1 MHNTEEPSSIASP
14 LACANQH
21 ARAALRA
28 LRELLR
34 RAPSSSVL
42 EIVDLAA
49 VVLERLEEA
58 DVHVTLAATARHAS
72 HAAAHADLAI
82 SLAEEAL
89 DVARRG
95 RAMYIAPPPPPAP
108 PKRRA
113 SREPSVYREIAMPAA

>member
-1 MHNTEEPSSIASP
+1 MRNTVDPSSIASP

-21 ARAALRA
+21 ARAALRT

-34 RAPSSSVL
+34 RRPPTSVL
-42 EIVDLAA
+42 EIVDLAT

-72 HAAAHADLAI
+72 HAAAHADLAV

-95 RAMYIAPPPPPAP
+95 HAKYIAPPPPAP
-108 PKRRA
+108 PKKRA
-113 SREPSVYREIAMPAA
+113 PRGPSVYREIAMPAA